1 MDPSPIRIESPVEH
15 RTLDREGYS
24 IHYYTSG
31 DPDGELIIFLH
42 PAFADHRCFDGQIDH
57 FSKRYRVITV
67 DLLGH
72 GLSEVGKAKD
82 RIDSSIEHID
92 SIIRSLGKSKAHF
105 IGVSMGTLIGQ
116 YYALKNPEKVLSMTI
131 LGGYDINADNR
142 EISKAQRTENIKW
155 ILKALFSMSSF
166 RKYVA
171 SVSVSSSEG
180 QARFYQ
186 MATHFTRRS
195 FKAMSGLGNVIKR
208 RENVRRDYPLL
219 ILSGDRD
226 LELAR
231 RVSRKWHDSEPG
243 SEFFLIK
250 DAGHCA
256 NMDRPE
262 KFNEMVFD
270 FLRSVD

>member
-1 MDPSPIRIESPVEH
+1 M
-15 RTLDREGYS
+15 DREGYS

-31 DPDGELIIFLH
+31 NPDGELIIFLH
-42 PAFADHRCFDGQIDH
+42 PAFADHRCFDEQIDH
-57 FSKRYRVITV
+57 FAKRYRVVTV

-92 SIIRSLGKSKAHF
+92 SIICSQGKRKAHF
-105 IGVSMGTLIGQ
+105 VGVSMGTLIAQ
-116 YYALKNPEKVLSMTI
+116 YYALKNPEKVSSMTI
-131 LGGYDINADNR
+131 LGGYNINVDNR
-142 EISKAQRTENIKW
+142 EISRAQRSENIKW

-171 SVSVSSSEG
+171 SVSVSLPEG

-186 MATHFTRRS
+186 MSTHFTRRS
-195 FKAMSGLGNVIKR
+195 FKAMSGLSNVIKKR
-208 RENVRRDYPLL
+208 DNVKRDYPLL
-219 ILSGDRD
+219 IISGDRD

-262 KFNEMVFD
+262 KFNEIVMG
-270 FLRSVD
+270 FLVRRIKNL